1 MADNTVRIIVGLKD
15 DFSRGISRVTNSL
28 EDMRRRVFSLQS
40 ALAVFAGGAVLKG
53 FVDTAAQMDKTLVL
67 LKRLE
72 GSSESARASF
82 NWMLDFGRNNASVA
96 TINEFQNAFVK
107 LKVAGLDPAKGS
119 LQDLTDA
126 VAAFGGGADDLQKA
140 TIAVFQM
147 AGKGSINMEELRQQL
162 GERIPTAI
170 KIMARELNI
179 SEAQLNKLT
188 ETASITGD
196 RTRIALEALF
206 RGFRKDYGGA
216 AKDLSTTWEGMINQL
231 RVKWELF
238 KIKVMDSGPFQKM
251 KEALQEFIRWLDSPD
266 GMRKT
271 EEVANNI
278 AQAFLDMAKAAL
290 AAARNMGE
298 ITGAIKDL
306 IAKWQEIP
314 QGLRDF
320 IVAGAT
326 ATFVTK
332 NPAIGIATGLG
343 YSLDSAR
350 ERYVAE
356 NFPQAA
362 PNNSSGTYIRRKI
375 EKPGSGGF
383 SPDALRI
390 ATGQMD
396 ALDAQRNSNLQA
408 WNLNKPYHF
417 DASKWGVNTDK
428 AAKQAAAALEQFR
441 QAVREVNKEFAEI
454 QGDQSAVWLAE
465 WEDRFQDLHTR
476 IMKGSNG
483 AEREAALERLKAAD
497 QATRAAI
504 TAGYK
509 TMVEAKE
516 DVDKFKREL
525 AAFDT
530 DNPREDD
537 RLKMEERLRRLVELG
552 RQNAQFGITEA
563 EAERYR
569 ALQNA
574 AWQKELDNQNLETKR
589 SFYNEYIQIAG
600 EGFAVI
606 EDSILQQ
613 AKVFRNA
620 KISEEHIAQWVEY
633 QKLEYSREWADGAKR
648 ALHEYALS
656 ASDAAKNVQNV
667 MTMAFQGIEDAVV
680 QFVKTGKIEFA
691 DLVTNINAEIAR
703 LAFRSMA
710 SQAYDWLGGLLKTG
724 LSMAGSYFSGGA
736 SVAAGSS
743 GGGFNFA
750 GEMSSFFSRNAKG
763 GVYNSPSLSAYS
775 GGIYNS
781 PQLFAFAKGA
791 GVFAEAGP
799 EAIMPLKRRPDG
811 SLGVQAEGGGETVA
825 LLREI
830 ASAIKAQR
838 GTKVVNAIGKGA
850 IANELSGGEGE
861 QVILNHIRRNP
872 SAIRRMLGL

>member
-72 GSSESARASF
+72 GSSESARVSF
-82 NWMLDFGRNNASVA
+82 NWMIDFGRNNASVA

-126 VAAFGGGADDLQKA
+126 VAAFGGGADDLNKA

-162 GERIPTAI
+162 GERVPTAI

-179 SEAQLNKLT
+179 TEAQLNKLT

-216 AKDLSTTWEGMINQL
+216 AKELSTTWEGMINQL
-231 RVKWELF
+231 GVKWELF

-290 AAARNMGE
+290 AVARNMGE

-417 DASKWGVNTDK
+417 DASGWGANTDK
-428 AAKQAAAALEQFR
+428 EAKKAAAALEQFR
-441 QAVREVNKEFAEI
+441 QAIREVNKEFAEI
-454 QGDQSAVWLAE
+454 QGDEAAVWLAD

-483 AEREAALERLKAAD
+483 AEREAALARLKAAD

-504 TAGYK
+504 ASGYK

-537 RLKMEERLRRLVELG
+537 RLKMEERLKKLLELN

-569 ALQNA
+569 ASQNA
-574 AWQKELDNQNLETKR
+574 AWQKELDKQNLETKR
-589 SFYNEYIQIAG
+589 SFYNEYLQIAG

-613 AKVFRNA
+613 AQVFRNA
-620 KISEEHIAQWVEY
+620 KISEEHVARWVEY
-633 QKLEYSREWADGAKR
+633 KKLEYSREWADGAKR
-648 ALHEYALS
+648 ALMDYSNEAMNLARGMENAISNAFRGMEAALVS
-656 ASDAAKNVQNV
+656 
-667 MTMAFQGIEDAVV
+667 
-680 QFVKTGKIEFA
+680 FVTTGKLEFSDFA
-691 DLVTNINAEIAR
+691 DSVIRDMMRMMVQQSITGP
-703 LAFRSMA
+703 LAGAAGDFLS
-710 SQAYDWLGGLLKTG
+710 GL
-724 LSMAGSYFSGGA
+724 FSGSSTA
-736 SVAAGSS
+736 SVAPS
-743 GGGFNFA
+743 GASGLYYSVGH
-750 GEMSSFFSRNAKG
+750 AKG
-763 GVYNSPSLSAYS
+763 GWYEDSPSLSAYS
-775 GGIYNS
+775 NGIYDK
-781 PQLFAFAKGA
+781 PRYFAFAQG
-791 GVFAEAGP
+791 GVFGEAGP
-799 EAIMPLKRRPDG
+799 EAIMPLKRDAFG
-811 SLGVQAEGGGETVA
+811 NLGVRATGGP
-825 LLREI
+825 
-830 ASAIKAQR
+830 
-838 GTKVVNAIGKGA
+838 TKLVVNIIEAQGKGGQ
-850 IANELSGGEGE
+850 SE
-861 QVILNHIRRNP
+861 QRQEDGVSVIDLFFDQIDTRMAQNINQGRGATTAAMTKTFGLNRSRG
-872 SAIRRMLGL
+872 ALR

>member
-238 KIKVMDSGPFQKM
+238 KIKVMDSGSFQKM

-271 EEVANNI
+271 EEVAHNI
-278 AQAFLDMAKAAL
+278 AQAFLDMAQAAL
-290 AAARNMGE
+290 AVARNMDE
-298 ITGAIKDL
+298 ITGSIKDL
-306 IAKWQEIP
+306 IEKWQGLP

-320 IVAGAT
+320 LVAGAA
-326 ATFVTK
+326 ATFITK
-332 NPAIGIATGLG
+332 NPAIGVATGLG

-350 ERYVAE
+350 ERYVE
-356 NFPQAA
+356 QNFPQAA
-362 PNNSSGTYIRRKI
+362 PNNSSGTYVRRKI
-375 EKPGSGGF
+375 EKPGAGGF

-390 ATGQMD
+390 ATQQMED
-396 ALDAQRNSNLQA
+396 LDAQRTRNLQQ
-408 WNLNKPYHF
+408 WDLNKPYSF
-417 DASKWGVNTDK
+417 DASKWGTNTDK
-428 AAKQAAAALEQFR
+428 AAKQAAVAMEQFR

-454 QGDQSAVWLAE
+454 QGDQASVWLAE
-465 WEDRFQDLHTR
+465 WEDRFQDLQSR

-483 AEREAALERLKAAD
+483 AEREAALARLQAAD
-497 QATRAAI
+497 QATRSAI
-504 TAGYK
+504 AAGYK
-509 TMVEAKE
+509 TMVEAEE
-516 DVDKFKREL
+516 DLKKFKQEL

-530 DNPREDD
+530 GNTREDD
-537 RLKMEERLRRLVELG
+537 RLQMEERLSKLMAAHKVTAE
-552 RQNAQFGITEA
+552 

-569 ALQNA
+569 TKQNA
-574 AWQKELDNQNLETKR
+574 EWQKELDRQNLDTKR
-589 SFYNEYIQIAG
+589 SFYQEYIQIAG
-600 EGFAVI
+600 EGYAVI

-613 AKVFRNA
+613 AQVFRNA
-620 KISEEHIAQWVEY
+620 KIAEADVAKWVEY
-633 QKLEYSREWADGAKR
+633 QKLQYSREWQDGAIRAMRAYANEAMNAAKGVEEVFSGMASSMEDALANFVTTGKLDFSSLIDSMLADIARLFVRMTITGPLMQGLGELDFGSLFGGGWGTTSASSLGNSGFGRAAGGSVKAGKMYRVGEMGMEYFVPGADGTIVPHGASG
-648 ALHEYALS
+648 ASGGDVNVVIHNYAPNSKATATSRDDGRGGKSIEVVIDEIGGKNLARHGS
-656 ASDAAKNVQNV
+656 ASDRALRSRYNLSPAL
-667 MTMAFQGIEDAVV
+667 
-680 QFVKTGKIEFA
+680 TG
-691 DLVTNINAEIAR
+691 R
-703 LAFRSMA
+703 
-710 SQAYDWLGGLLKTG
+710 
-724 LSMAGSYFSGGA
+724 
-736 SVAAGSS
+736 
-743 GGGFNFA
+743 
-750 GEMSSFFSRNAKG
+750 
-763 GVYNSPSLSAYS
+763 
-775 GGIYNS
+775 
-781 PQLFAFAKGA
+781 
-791 GVFAEAGP
+791 
-799 EAIMPLKRRPDG
+799 
-811 SLGVQAEGGGETVA
+811 
-825 LLREI
+825 
-830 ASAIKAQR
+830 
-838 GTKVVNAIGKGA
+838 
-850 IANELSGGEGE
+850 
-861 QVILNHIRRNP
+861 
-872 SAIRRMLGL
+872 

>member
-162 GERIPTAI
+162 GERVPTAI

-271 EEVANNI
+271 EKVAQDI
-278 AQAFLDMAKAAL
+278 AEAFLGMAQAALSVAK
-290 AAARNMGE
+290 NMDH
-298 ITGAIKDL
+298 ITDGIRSIINA
-306 IAKWQEIP
+306 WTSMP
-314 QGLRDF
+314 QQVRDF
-320 IVAGAT
+320 IVAGA
-326 ATFVTK
+326 AAGALTK
-332 NPAIGIATGLG
+332 NPYAALGAGAG
-343 YSLDSAR
+343 YSLYNDFFG
-350 ERYVAE
+350 EKE
-356 NFPQAA
+356 DA
-362 PNNSSGTYIRRKI
+362 PKGSFVRRKI
-375 EKPGSGGF
+375 EKPGANGY

-390 ATGQMD
+390 ATQQMED
-396 ALDAQRNSNLQA
+396 LDAQRTRNLQA
-408 WNLNKPYHF
+408 KDLAKPFHF
-417 DASKWGVNTDK
+417 DASGWGTNTDK
-428 AAKQAAAALEQFR
+428 AAKQAALALEQFR

-483 AEREAALERLKAAD
+483 AEREAALKRLKAAD

-569 ALQNA
+569 ASQNA
-574 AWQKELDNQNLETKR
+574 AWQKELDKQNLETKR

-606 EDSILQQ
+606 EDSIIQQ
-613 AKVFRNA
+613 AQVFRNA
-620 KISEEHIAQWVEY
+620 KISEEHVARWVEY
-633 QKLEYSREWADGAKR
+633 KKLEYSREWADGAKR
-648 ALHEYALS
+648 ALMDYANEAVNLARGMENTIS
-656 ASDAAKNVQNV
+656 N
-667 MTMAFQGIEDAVV
+667 AFRGMEDALTE
-680 QFVKTGKIEFA
+680 FVTKGKLDFSSLIDYMIA
-691 DLVTNINAEIAR
+691 DLMRLFIRSQILGPIANT
-703 LAFRSMA
+703 F
-710 SQAYDWLGGLLKTG
+710 GGFDIGGFFSG
-724 LSMAGSYFSGGA
+724 LFGGA
-736 SVAAGSS
+736 SGSAVQGNAGITGRAAGGTVRAGRVYRVGEQGMEFFAPGVDGSIIPREGMA
-743 GGGFNFA
+743 GGGAANVTVNIIESQ
-750 GEMSSFFSRNAKG
+750 GKG
-763 GVYNSPSLSAYS
+763 GQSEQRQEDGVNV
-775 GGIYNS
+775 IDIFFD
-781 PQLFAFAKGA
+781 QIDAKMAQNINQGRGA
-791 GVFAEAGP
+791 TTAAMTKTFGLNRSRG
-799 EAIMPLKRRPDG
+799 
-811 SLGVQAEGGGETVA
+811 A
-825 LLREI
+825 LR
-830 ASAIKAQR
+830 
-838 GTKVVNAIGKGA
+838 
-850 IANELSGGEGE
+850 
-861 QVILNHIRRNP
+861 
-872 SAIRRMLGL
+872 

>member
-179 SEAQLNKLT
+179 PEERLNKLT

-231 RVKWELF
+231 KVKWELF
-238 KIKVMDSGPFQKM
+238 KIKVMDSGPFQKL
-251 KEALQEFIRWLDSPD
+251 KETLQEFIRWLDSPE
-266 GMRKT
+266 GMRVM
-271 EEVANNI
+271 EAVAKDI
-278 AQAFLDMAKAAL
+278 AQSFLDMATAAKAVVQ
-290 AAARNMGE
+290 NMDK
-298 ITGAIKDL
+298 ITEAIGGIIKKWTDL
-306 IAKWQEIP
+306 P

-320 IVAGAT
+320 IVAGAVT
-326 ATFVTK
+326 AYVTK
-332 NPAIGIATGLG
+332 NPWASLAAGAG
-343 YSLDSAR
+343 YSLEMAR
-350 ERYVAE
+350 ERYVVE
-356 NFPQAA
+356 NNLLPPVQG
-362 PNNSSGTYIRRKI
+362 NTVRRKI
-375 EKPGSGGF
+375 PKPGDLGTPEG
-383 SPDALRI
+383 ALR
-390 ATGQMD
+390 ASMRQMD
-396 ALDAQRNSNLQA
+396 DLDAQRTRNLQQ
-408 WNLNKPYHF
+408 WDLNKPYSF
-417 DASKWGVNTDK
+417 DASKWGVNADK

-537 RLKMEERLRRLVELG
+537 RLKMEERLKKLLELN
-552 RQNAQFGITEA
+552 RQNAQFGITA
-563 EAERYR
+563 SEAERYR
-569 ALQNA
+569 ASQNA
-574 AWQKELDNQNLETKR
+574 AWQKELDKQNLETKR
-589 SFYNEYIQIAG
+589 SFYNEYIRIAG

-613 AKVFRNA
+613 AQVFRNA
-620 KISEEHIAQWVEY
+620 KISEAHIAQWVEY

-691 DLVTNINAEIAR
+691 DLVTSINAEIAR

-724 LSMAGSYFSGGA
+724 LSMAGSYFTGGA
-736 SVAAGSS
+736 STAAGSA
-743 GGGFNFA
+743 GGGFGYA

-763 GVYNSPSLSAYS
+763 GVYSSPSLSAYS
-775 GGIYNS
+775 GGVYSS

-799 EAIMPLKRRPDG
+799 EAIMPLKRGPDG
-811 SLGVQAEGGGETVA
+811 SLGVQAEGGGETVG

-830 ASAIKAQR
+830 ASALKAQK
-838 GTKVVNAIGKGA
+838 GTKVVNAIGRGA
-850 IANELSGGEGE
+850 IANELSGSEGE
-861 QVILNHIRRNP
+861 QVIFNHIRRNP
-872 SAIRRMLGL
+872 QAIRRMLGL

>member
-162 GERIPTAI
+162 GERVPTAI

-290 AAARNMGE
+290 AVARNMGE

-530 DNPREDD
+530 ENPREDD
-537 RLKMEERLRRLVELG
+537 RLKMEERLKKLVELN
-552 RQNAQFGITEA
+552 RQNAQFGVTEA

-569 ALQNA
+569 AAQNA

-620 KISEEHIAQWVEY
+620 KISEEHVARWVEY
-633 QKLEYSREWADGAKR
+633 KKLEYSREWADGAKR
-648 ALHEYALS
+648 ALMDYANEAMNLS
-656 ASDAAKNVQNV
+656 RGMENTISN
-667 MTMAFQGIEDAVV
+667 AFRGMEDALTE
-680 QFVKTGKIEFA
+680 FVTKGKLDFSSLIDSMIA
-691 DLVTNINAEIAR
+691 DLMRLFIRSQILGPIANA
-703 LAFRSMA
+703 F
-710 SQAYDWLGGLLKTG
+710 GGFDIGGFFSG
-724 LSMAGSYFSGGA
+724 LFGGA
-736 SVAAGSS
+736 SGSAVQGNAGITGRAAGGTVRAGRVYRVGEQGMEFFAPGVDGSIIPNQTLRALAGRQTSS
-743 GGGFNFA
+743 VVNNIHIESPAGYAAQESRTRNNQGG
-750 GEMSSFFSRNAKG
+750 EDVRISFSRMMAQEAGTYGSPLNNALRTG
-763 GVYNSPSLSAYS
+763 GVRQP
-775 GGIYNS
+775 
-781 PQLFAFAKGA
+781 
-791 GVFAEAGP
+791 VT
-799 EAIMPLKRRPDG
+799 RRG
-811 SLGVQAEGGGETVA
+811 
-825 LLREI
+825 
-830 ASAIKAQR
+830 
-838 GTKVVNAIGKGA
+838 
-850 IANELSGGEGE
+850 
-861 QVILNHIRRNP
+861 
-872 SAIRRMLGL
+872 

>member
-15 DFSRGISRVTNSL
+15 EFSRGISRVTNSL

-67 LKRLE
+67 LKRLD

-126 VAAFGGGADDLQKA
+126 VAAFGGGADDLNKA

-162 GERIPTAI
+162 GERVPTAI

-179 SEAQLNKLT
+179 TEAQLNKLT

-196 RTRIALEALF
+196 RTRIALEAMF

-216 AKDLSTTWEGMINQL
+216 AKELSTTWEGMINQL
-231 RVKWELF
+231 GVKWELF

-290 AAARNMGE
+290 AVARNMGE

-343 YSLDSAR
+343 
-350 ERYVAE
+350 
-356 NFPQAA
+356 
-362 PNNSSGTYIRRKI
+362 NSSGPYIRRKI

-383 SPDALRI
+383 PPGALRI

-600 EGFAVI
+600 EGYAVI
-606 EDSILQQ
+606 EESILHQ
-613 AKVFRNA
+613 AQVFKDA
-620 KISEEHIAQWVEY
+620 KISEADVAKWVEY
-633 QKLEYSREWADGAKR
+633 QKLQYSREWSDGAIRGLK
-648 ALHEYALS
+648 EYANAAMD
-656 ASDAAKNVQNV
+656 ASKGVEKLFTD
-667 MTMAFQGIEDAVV
+667 MTSNMEDSLVE
-680 QFVKTGKIEFA
+680 FVKTGKLNFSNLIDSMTE
-691 DLVTNINAEIAR
+691 DLSR
-703 LAFRSMA
+703 LFIRTAI
-710 SQAYDWLGGLLKTG
+710 LGPL
-724 LSMAGSYFSGGA
+724 MN
-736 SVAAGSS
+736 AAGSAFGNMFGS
-743 GGGFNFA
+743 WNGVNTTLGF
-750 GEMSSFFSRNAKG
+750 GWTGS
-763 GVYNSPSLSAYS
+763 
-775 GGIYNS
+775 
-781 PQLFAFAKGA
+781 GA
-791 GVFAEAGP
+791 GVFGRRADGGSVWAGKTYLVGERGPELFQPGATGVIHPNQTLTALAGRQTSSVVNNIHIESPSGYAAQESRTPNNQGGEDVRITFSRMMAQEAGTYGS
-799 EAIMPLKRRPDG
+799 PLNNALRTGGVRQPVTRRG
-811 SLGVQAEGGGETVA
+811 
-825 LLREI
+825 
-830 ASAIKAQR
+830 
-838 GTKVVNAIGKGA
+838 
-850 IANELSGGEGE
+850 
-861 QVILNHIRRNP
+861 
-872 SAIRRMLGL
+872 